1 MRIVVVNPEAEARA
15 RWARALGECLPEA
28 RILEWGAP
36 GSEAPEPIRADY
48 AIGWRPPA
56 DFFSRVTIARAFL
69 SAGAGVDHLLGHP
82 GLPASLALVRLEDAG
97 MGAQMAQYCCLEVL
111 RRFRRQQDYEQQ
123 QRDRVWRELDP
134 PATERFEVGL
144 FGLGVLG
151 ARVAGALRE
160 FGFPVL
166 GYSRAPRS
174 VDGVEC
180 FSGPESLPHF
190 LARCSALIL
199 LAPLTPDTESL
210 FDRRHLRMLP
220 RGAWLINVARG
231 ALVVDDDLIAAID
244 DGHLGG
250 ATLDVFRTEPLPA
263 EHPFWQHP
271 RIRVTPHVSAITL
284 VEESAAQIARK
295 IRALA
300 RGEAVGGVVDR
311 SRGY

>member
-1 MRIVVVNPEAEARA
+1 MRVVVVHPDAGARA
-15 RWARALGECLPEA
+15 RWAGALGERLPGA
-28 RILEWGAP
+28 QVFEWGAP
-36 GSEAPEPIRADY
+36 GSEAPEPVRADY
-48 AIGWRPPA
+48 AVGWRPPA
-56 DFFSRVTIARAFL
+56 DFFSRVRLARAFF
-69 SAGAGVDHLLGHP
+69 SAGAGVDHLLDHP
-82 GLPASLALVRLEDAG
+82 GLPASLALFRLEDAG

-123 QRDRVWRELDP
+123 QRDRVWRELEP
-134 PATERFEVGL
+134 PAIERFQVGL

-151 ARVAGALRE
+151 ARVARALRE

-166 GYSRAPRS
+166 GYSRTPRS
-174 VDGVEC
+174 VEGVEC
-180 FSGPESLPHF
+180 FSGPGSLPRF

-199 LAPLTPDTESL
+199 LAPLTPDTDSL
-210 FDRRHLRMLP
+210 FDHRHLRMLP

-231 ALVVDDDLIAAID
+231 ALVVDADLIAAID

-284 VEESAAQIARK
+284 VEESAAQIARN
-295 IRALA
+295 IAALE

>member
-1 MRIVVVNPEAEARA
+1 MRIVVVHPEAEARA

-56 DFFSRVTIARAFL
+56 DFFSRVKVARAFF
-69 SAGAGVDHLLGHP
+69 SAGAGVDHLLVHP

-97 MGAQMAQYCCLEVL
+97 MGTQMAQYCCVEVL
-111 RRFRRQQDYEQQ
+111 RRFRRQQEYEQQ

-134 PATERFEVGL
+134 PAAERFEVGL

-151 ARVAGALRE
+151 ARVAAALRE
-160 FGFPVL
+160 FGFPVI
-166 GYSRAPRS
+166 GYSRSPRS
-174 VDGVEC
+174 MDGVEC
-180 FSGPESLPHF
+180 VSGPGSLPRF

-199 LAPLTPDTESL
+199 LAPLTPDTDSL
-210 FDRRHLRMLP
+210 FDRAHLRMLP

-231 ALVVDDDLIAAID
+231 ALVVDDDLIEAID
-244 DGHLGG
+244 DGHLAG

-284 VEESAAQIARK
+284 VEDSAAQIARK